1 MKDLLNLIGE
11 QLQPID
17 VEKLKYILW
26 DSFTGKFDCILS
38 LPTCAA
44 NPLTLCVHKKV
55 IHTAFNCR
63 FVYVCM
69 PAGVKGFKC
78 FLKNIDE
85 SFLKMLSERWKFL
98 MF

>member
-17 VEKLKYILW
+17 VEKLKYIFW
-26 DSFTGKFDCILS
+26 DSFTGKFDCIFS

-55 IHTAFNCR
+55 IHT
-63 FVYVCM
+63 
-69 PAGVKGFKC
+69 
-78 FLKNIDE
+78 
-85 SFLKMLSERWKFL
+85 
-98 MF
+98 